1 MNTILRLFSLLALL
15 CSAGMHAQHQNR
27 IFAEVD
33 YASKTIKVRQE
44 IEFHN
49 QSADTLQEF
58 ILNDWNNAY
67 STKDT
72 PLAKR
77 FSDEY
82 IRIFHLAKEVDRGHT
97 TIHSVVDQNGRTLN
111 WERPKKHPDLV
122 DVQLAN
128 PIYPNQKF
136 KLTFTYEVKLPN
148 DRFTKYGFDDN
159 GTFTLKDWY
168 LTPARTEGN
177 KFVKYSNENL
187 DDIANSVSDYE
198 VTLTVPKGTFVTC
211 DLYQGNKADKDIV
224 QEYYFIGKERMGFMV
239 VLEQKNT
246 FEVYSNSIAEVSC
259 NLSNNGVPDIQ
270 RAALIDDIVKF
281 TAENLG
287 PYPYGKILVTQAQY
301 DRNPVYG
308 LNQLPSFLRPF
319 HDSFIY
325 EIRFLKTYLD
335 IYLKNTLK
343 LDPRKDNW
351 IYDAIQMQLMIKYI
365 EKYHPDQKMMGL
377 LSQIGILKGHNLF
390 TAGFNEQYDYLRL
403 LMARSNLDQ
412 PIGDPK
418 NTFIKF
424 NAQIAGKYKAGLDF
438 NYLDD
443 YLGDNKVAQS
453 IAEFYLLNTKQNKTD
468 RKDLETILKSKT
480 DKDINWFF
488 TTVIDS
494 RELIDYKFGDVDK
507 EKDSLTVTVKN
518 VTGTNVPVSIYGIK
532 KDTVVFKQ
540 WLENISIDSTF
551 TIARQDADRL
561 VLNYNNAIPEHNR
574 RNNWL
579 KLGGFFPN
587 NKPLKLTVLQD
598 LEDPRYN
605 QLFYVPSFI
614 FNLYDGVSPGLR
626 VHNKSLLE
634 KPFIFDLEPVY
645 SIKTGQLIGSFS
657 MMYNQYI
664 REQELYNIRYTVSAS
679 TYHYA
684 PDARYIKFTPGVT
697 FRIRE
702 DDYRE
707 NKKQNIMLRQ
717 VLVNRENSKYV
728 STDSQNDNYSVFN
741 ARYSK
746 YESDI
751 TRHYNFFTDLQIS
764 GAFGKLS
771 GEIQYRRLFNDNR
784 RINLRL
790 FAGAFMYRSTNSDFF
805 SFGLDRPTD
814 YMFDYNFYG
823 RSETTGLFSQQ
834 FIMAEGGF
842 KSKLETR
849 YANQWMTTVN
859 GSFNIWNWIEVYGD
873 AGLFKNHFKSTKFV
887 YDSGIR
893 LNLLPDYF
901 ELYFPVYS
909 SNGWAFREQEQ
920 VAYSEKIRFVVT
932 ISPGTLIN
940 LFKRKWF

>member
-1 MNTILRLFSLLALL
+1 MNFTKSCLLLLLL
-15 CSAGMHAQHQNR
+15 CSGFLHAQHQNR
-27 IFAEVD
+27 LFADVD
-33 YASKTIKVRQE
+33 FVSKTITVKQE
-44 IEFHN
+44 IVYHN

-67 STKDT
+67 SGKET

-82 IRIFHLAKEVDRGHT
+82 IRAFHLAKDDDRGVT
-97 TIHSVVDQNGRTLN
+97 TISSITDQNGRVLD
-111 WERPKKHPDLV
+111 WKRPKGHPDLV
-122 DVQLAN
+122 GVQLAN
-128 PIYPNQKF
+128 PIYPGQKF
-136 KLTFTYEVKLPN
+136 KFILTYQVKIPN
-148 DRFTKYGFDDN
+148 DRFTRYGYDN

-168 LTPARTEGN
+168 LTPARIEGN
-177 KFVKYSNENL
+177 KFVRYSNENL
-187 DDIANSVSDYE
+187 DDIANSVADYE
-198 VTLTVPKGTFVTC
+198 LTLTVPKGTFVAC
-211 DLYQGNKADKDIV
+211 ELYEGSKADKGER
-224 QEYYFIGKERMGFMV
+224 QEHYFIGKDRVGFML

-246 FEVYSNSIAEVSC
+246 FEIYSNSIAEVSC
-259 NLSNNGVPDIQ
+259 NLKNNGVTAIQ
-270 RAALIDDIVKF
+270 RAVLIESIVEF
-281 TAENLG
+281 TNENLG
-287 PYPYGKILVTQAQY
+287 PYPHGKILVTQAQY

-319 HDSFIY
+319 PDAYIY

-351 IYDAIQMQLMIKYI
+351 IYDAIQMKLMIKYI
-365 EKYHPDQKMMGL
+365 KQFHPDQTMMGQ
-377 LSQIGILKGHNLF
+377 LSQVGILKGHNLF
-390 TAGFNEQYDYLRL
+390 NIGFNEQYNYLYL

-424 NAQIAGKYKAGLDF
+424 NTQIAGKYKAGLGLAW
-438 NYLDD
+438 LDD
-443 YLGDNKVAQS
+443 YLGNGVVDQS
-453 IAEFYLLNTKQNKTD
+453 VAEFYKLNITKDETD
-468 RKDLETILKSKT
+468 RANFEAILKSKT

-488 TTVIDS
+488 NTVIDS
-494 RELIDYKFGDVDK
+494 RDLVDFKFGDVDR
-507 EKDSLTVTVKN
+507 EKDSLRVTVKN

-532 KDTVVFKQ
+532 KGNVVFKQ
-540 WLENISIDSTF
+540 WLENISTDSTF

-561 VLNYNNAIPEHNR
+561 ALNYNNEIPEHNR
-574 RNNWL
+574 RNNWY
-579 KLGGFFPN
+579 KLGGFWPN
-587 NKPLKLTVLQD
+587 NKPLKLTVFQD

-614 FNLYDGVSPGLR
+614 FNIYDGLSPGLR
-626 VHNKSLLE
+626 IHNKSMLE
-634 KPFIFDLEPVY
+634 KPFIFDVSPTY
-645 SIKTGQLIGSFS
+645 SIKTGQLIGSAS

-664 REQELYNIRYTVSAS
+664 REQELYSIRYILGGS
-679 TYHYA
+679 TFHYA
-684 PDARYIKFTPGVT
+684 PDARYTKFTPSIL

-702 DDYRE
+702 NDYRE
-707 NKKQNIMLRQ
+707 NKKQNILLRQ
-717 VLVNRENSKYV
+717 VLVDREASRYV
-728 STDSQNDNYSVFN
+728 ATDSQNESYSVFN

-746 YESDI
+746 FESEI

-771 GEIQYRRLFNDNR
+771 GEVQFRRLFNDNR
-784 RINLRL
+784 QINLRL
-790 FAGAFMYRSTNSDFF
+790 FAGAFMYRSTNSEFF

-842 KSKLETR
+842 KSKLDTR

-873 AGLFKNHFKSTKFV
+873 AGLLKNHFNNAEFV

-893 LNLLPDYF
+893 LNLVPDYF

-909 SNGWAFREQEQ
+909 SNGFEFNNG
-920 VAYSEKIRFVVT
+920 AYSEKIRFVVT